1 MAPTHILDAN
11 RAKSR
16 LLAVRGALSKL
27 SHSASASTALQRR
40 QNNNI
45 IPTSYIGIK
54 GDTAPG
60 TVIGIVVGAVFGFLL
75 LAMLLWW
82 AAYGTYGANVGDT
95 TEEIVEVRRHPR
107 SRSPRSR
114 RSRRSSGYVDEI
126 RHVSRSRSPRRRSQ
140 IVEERIVTEERFP
153 MPGPPPLRPRS
164 RSPRGMRETIIV
176 EDRSRRHS
184 GDDEVIVI
192 EEESDLSSIPPPRR
206 HRSKRSNGYRQ
217 ADLERYGGEDYERQY
232 VDTRDY

>member
-1 MAPTHILDAN
+1 M
-11 RAKSR
+11 
-16 LLAVRGALSKL
+16 
-27 SHSASASTALQRR
+27 
-40 QNNNI
+40 
-45 IPTSYIGIK
+45 
-54 GDTAPG
+54 APG
-60 TVIGIVVGAVFGFLL
+60 TVAGIVIGAVFGFLL
-75 LAMLLWW
+75 LSMLLWW

-126 RHVSRSRSPRRRSQ
+126 RHVSRSRSPRRRTE
-140 IVEERIVTEERFP
+140 IVEERVEERFP

-164 RSPRGMRETIIV
+164 RSPRIMRETIIV
-176 EDRSRRHS
+176 DDRSRRHS

-192 EEESDLSSIPPPRR
+192 EESSDMSSIPPPRR
-206 HRSKRSNGYRQ
+206 HRSKRNNGYRPV
-217 ADLERYGGEDYERQY
+217 DPERFGGEDYARRD